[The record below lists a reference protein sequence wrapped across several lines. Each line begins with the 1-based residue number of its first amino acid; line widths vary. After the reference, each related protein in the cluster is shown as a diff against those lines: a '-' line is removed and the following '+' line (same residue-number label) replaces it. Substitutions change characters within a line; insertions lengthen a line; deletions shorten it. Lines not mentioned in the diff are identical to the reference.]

1 MSETKKTAGANAGS
15 SAVQKAVVVHKT
27 DAERTV
33 SVAGGFVEFRYYES
47 ILQDAVKANYL
58 FADSGN
64 SIDKKTVQQGLPMN
78 GGETFQFSAK
88 DNNDTELTIEMIVG
102 KTASVSEENTKQ
114 LMFIPLSSKAFAIND
129 TKNVRA
135 MFPKN
140 KISEHIKTLITDYLE
155 SEKELDIEETSNA
168 IKEFG
173 LNRRPYYM
181 LNNFSKQAQPSG
193 GEGKTAGYFFFE
205 TSDKMIFKS
214 IDSLF
219 DEEKNPRKR
228 SIIFNSTTDK
238 SGTLEGYDYKALT
251 YDKETANKL
260 EMSKLGAFSTCLI
273 SIDQGPDL
281 GGFNFKRT
289 ILSTIEDIVE
299 DIDEKIEPLK
309 TAAKNLVDFD
319 PKLIKEFGRT
329 SMLFDNT
336 GTFSETTEGSKEKNL
351 DIASVYSQSI
361 MRYNQ
366 VFASRVHILVQGDFE
381 LHAGDMIFF
390 DGPSPEEDTKND
402 EVDKESGGLYII
414 ASLCHYITPDRTLT
428 KLTLIRD
435 STGRQGNHTRR

>member
-27 DAERTV
+27 DIERTV

-47 ILQDAVKANYL
+47 ILQDAVKATYL

-88 DNNDTELTIEMIVG
+88 DNNETELTIDMIVG
-102 KTASVSEENTKQ
+102 KTMSVSEENTKQ
-114 LMFIPLSSKAFAIND
+114 LMFLPLSSKASAIND

-181 LNNFSKQAQPSG
+181 LNTFSKQAQPAG

-219 DEEKNPRKR
+219 DEE
-228 SIIFNSTTDK
+228 
-238 SGTLEGYDYKALT
+238 
-251 YDKETANKL
+251 
-260 EMSKLGAFSTCLI
+260 
-273 SIDQGPDL
+273 
-281 GGFNFKRT
+281 
-289 ILSTIEDIVE
+289 
-299 DIDEKIEPLK
+299 
-309 TAAKNLVDFD
+309 
-319 PKLIKEFGRT
+319 
-329 SMLFDNT
+329 
-336 GTFSETTEGSKEKNL
+336 
-351 DIASVYSQSI
+351 
-361 MRYNQ
+361 
-366 VFASRVHILVQGDFE
+366 
-381 LHAGDMIFF
+381 
-390 DGPSPEEDTKND
+390 
-402 EVDKESGGLYII
+402 
-414 ASLCHYITPDRTLT
+414 
-428 KLTLIRD
+428 
-435 STGRQGNHTRR
+435 

>member
-47 ILQDAVKANYL
+47 ILQDAVKATYL

-181 LNNFSKQAQPSG
+181 LNTFSKQAQPAG

-238 SGTLEGYDYKALT
+238 SGTPEGYDYKALT

-260 EMSKLGAFSTCLI
+260 
-273 SIDQGPDL
+273 
-281 GGFNFKRT
+281 
-289 ILSTIEDIVE
+289 
-299 DIDEKIEPLK
+299 
-309 TAAKNLVDFD
+309 
-319 PKLIKEFGRT
+319 
-329 SMLFDNT
+329 
-336 GTFSETTEGSKEKNL
+336 
-351 DIASVYSQSI
+351 
-361 MRYNQ
+361 
-366 VFASRVHILVQGDFE
+366 
-381 LHAGDMIFF
+381 DM
-390 DGPSPEEDTKND
+390 
-402 EVDKESGGLYII
+402 
-414 ASLCHYITPDRTLT
+414 
-428 KLTLIRD
+428 
-435 STGRQGNHTRR
+435 

>member
-1 MSETKKTAGANAGS
+1 MA
-15 SAVQKAVVVHKT
+15 
-27 DAERTV
+27 
-33 SVAGGFVEFRYYES
+33 
-47 ILQDAVKANYL
+47 
-58 FADSGN
+58 
-64 SIDKKTVQQGLPMN
+64 
-78 GGETFQFSAK
+78 
-88 DNNDTELTIEMIVG
+88 
-102 KTASVSEENTKQ
+102 
-114 LMFIPLSSKAFAIND
+114 
-129 TKNVRA
+129 
-135 MFPKN
+135 
-140 KISEHIKTLITDYLE
+140 
-155 SEKELDIEETSNA
+155 
-168 IKEFG
+168 
-173 LNRRPYYM
+173 
-181 LNNFSKQAQPSG
+181 
-193 GEGKTAGYFFFE
+193 
-205 TSDKMIFKS
+205 
-214 IDSLF
+214 
-219 DEEKNPRKR
+219 
-228 SIIFNSTTDK
+228 
-238 SGTLEGYDYKALT
+238 
-251 YDKETANKL
+251 
-260 EMSKLGAFSTCLI
+260 C
-273 SIDQGPDL
+273 
-281 GGFNFKRT
+281 GFNFKRT